1 VAWVSSS
8 ITDAFSSTG
17 VWREAGRGVCSFIV
31 DSVISSKGVVCRS
44 CRGVASGDSDG
55 CGVGSGGCSSGAS
68 GAIETLLLRAALASF
83 TDRRFGAAFFVG
95 DSGSPASLC
104 GGLKICEGSTDSLAL
119 VRLAV
124 LVLGVAA
131 VLAAVLRRGDARVF
145 FGAGV
150 NSSSSSLSSCLRLIV
165 LLSMS
170 ELSSSSSTTFLLEA
184 ARREGRSGDALD
196 IAIVSFSITR
206 WLLV

>member
-8 ITDAFSSTG
+8 ITVAFSSTS

-31 DSVISSKGVVCRS
+31 DSVISAKGVVCRG
-44 CRGVASGDSDG
+44 CRGVASGDSEG

-95 DSGSPASLC
+95 DSGSPVSLC

-150 NSSSSSLSSCLRLIV
+150 DSSSSLSSCLRLIV
-165 LLSMS
+165 LVSMS
-170 ELSSSSSTTFLLEA
+170 ELSSSSSSTTFLLEA